1 MAVVKA
7 CVVGRNDNSGAFE
20 EKISLSID
28 WRMTMIMMLDINSSG
43 IVLDVEDDLAMAEGC
58 LFCVGTKE
66 SAYFP
71 PNNPTC
77 HFKIIEDEGIYS

>member
-43 IVLDVEDDLAMAEGC
+43 IVLDVEDDLAMAG
-58 LFCVGTKE
+58 LFVLCRHQRVPL
-66 SAYFP
+66 FP
-71 PNNPTC
+71 PPPT
-77 HFKIIEDEGIYS
+77 IQLVI